1 MNLLIN
7 IKPYV
12 FFVGLAVVLIFGG
25 VAFTTQGFSFL
36 AYQIGFV
43 MLLVGALLQIIMGN
57 LSPKANWIDALKVLL
72 IGLGIFFLLVFIS
85 IEVVPYIYEL
95 L

>member
-1 MNLLIN
+1 MIQ
-7 IKPYV
+7 IKPYT
-12 FFVGLAVVLIFGG
+12 FFVGLAIVLIFGG
-25 VAFTTQGFSFL
+25 VALTTQGLSFL

-43 MLLVGALLQIIMGN
+43 VLLVGALLQIIMGN
-57 LSPKANWIDALKVLL
+57 LSPDANWMGALRVLL

-85 IEVVPYIYEL
+85 IELVPYIYEL

>member
-1 MNLLIN
+1 MIN
-7 IKPYV
+7 IRPYT
-12 FFVGLAVVLIFGG
+12 FFVGLAIALIFGG
-25 VAFTTQGFSFL
+25 VALTTQGSSFL

-43 MLLVGALLQIIMGN
+43 VLLVGALLQIIMGN
-57 LSPKANWIDALKVLL
+57 LSPDANWIGALRVLL

-85 IEVVPYIYEL
+85 IELVPYIYRL

>member
-1 MNLLIN
+1 LIQ
-7 IKPYV
+7 IKPYT
-12 FFVGLAVVLIFGG
+12 FFVGLAIVLIFGG
-25 VAFTTQGFSFL
+25 VALTTQGLSFL

-43 MLLVGALLQIIMGN
+43 VLLVGALLQIIMGN
-57 LSPKANWIDALKVLL
+57 LSPDANWMGALRVLL

-85 IEVVPYIYEL
+85 IELVPYIYEL